1 MNGGGSLTFSSKTK
15 NELSRLEITSRC
27 CAIAELS
34 AIIRM
39 SGIIQITG
47 IKQIKLSFMT
57 ENAAIARRIF
67 TIVKELYK
75 VDIEVRVR
83 RNTQLKKN
91 NNYLIVVNDED
102 ISKRIIE
109 DLGFV
114 EDQYTLFSP
123 NYSIPEGIIKE
134 RCCKRSYIRGAFL
147 GGGSVSNPEKSYHL
161 EFVTSSKKHA
171 EDLSQLI
178 NSFGLNSK
186 IIERSENYV
195 IYLKEANQIAD
206 LLNIIGGHQAL
217 LTMENIRIV
226 KDIRNNTNRIV
237 NCETANLSKT
247 IDASIRQ
254 IESIEYID
262 ARMGINKL
270 PDKLREV
277 AEIRLDNSDL
287 SLKEI
292 GELLNPVV
300 GKSGVNHRFRKIE
313 KIADDLRRGR
323 DVL

>member
-1 MNGGGSLTFSSKTK
+1 MTFSSKTK

-39 SGIIQITG
+39 SGIIQINGTKE
-47 IKQIKLSFMT
+47 ISLSFMT

-67 TIVKELYK
+67 SIVKELYK

-91 NNYLIVVNDED
+91 NNYLIVVNNED
-102 ISKRIIE
+102 VSKRIIE

-114 EDQYTLFSP
+114 EDKYSLFFP
-123 NYSIPEGIIKE
+123 NYSIPEEIIGK

-161 EFVTSSKKHA
+161 EFVTSSKQHA
-171 EDLSQLI
+171 EDLSKLI
-178 NSFGLNSK
+178 NSFDLNSK
-186 IIERSENYV
+186 IIPRGENFV
-195 IYLKEANQIAD
+195 IYLKEADQISD
-206 LLNIIGGHQAL
+206 LLNIIGAHQAL
-217 LTMENIRIV
+217 LVMENIRIV

-262 ARMGINKL
+262 ARLGLNKL
-270 PDKLREV
+270 PNKLREI
-277 AEIRLDNSDL
+277 AEIRLDNRDL

-292 GELLNPVV
+292 GELLNPPV

-313 KIADDLRRGR
+313 KIAEDLRAGR
-323 DVL
+323 EVF